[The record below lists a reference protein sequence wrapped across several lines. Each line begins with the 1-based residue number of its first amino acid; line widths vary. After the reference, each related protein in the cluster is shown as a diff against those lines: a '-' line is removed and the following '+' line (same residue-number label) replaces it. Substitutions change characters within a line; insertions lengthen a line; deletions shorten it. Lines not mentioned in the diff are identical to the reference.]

1 MGAGWPAR
9 NRPRSTGA
17 KLMGG
22 TTRAPG
28 GRRLSRVLDDDVVVV
43 VVVVVGDGGGIGV
56 SRDVMYAEY

>member
-28 GRRLSRVLDDDVVVV
+28 GRRLSRVLDDDDV